1 MRLGQGFVNFYPDEG
16 TTHCVIYH
24 KKDLFSLLAL
34 LNRKKES
41 KIRKNKKKKKKIIV
55 TNGIKSVILP
65 N

>member
-41 KIRKNKKKKKKIIV
+41 KITKKKKKKKE
-55 TNGIKSVILP
+55 N
-65 N
+65 NCY